1 MADKGGVTA
10 GIARYIR
17 KNIQNGNWVVGEKIP
32 SENQLCKEL
41 GVSRVSVRNA
51 LQQFIALGILES
63 IHGKGTFLIS
73 SDLSV
78 FAPPETTEIT
88 TAEHLQIMEDILDFR
103 SIVEPEV
110 CARVAETASPE
121 LVAELERLLGVMQMS
136 IGKDEAFVEAD
147 VNFHLEICKACG
159 NPITFSAMQ
168 SIFHRRAELG
178 YALNLASGFY
188 GGLYYHGLILDAL
201 KKHDG
206 KRAKTFMLEHLKRG
220 IDDLYAVDGGVS
232 FEASS
237 EQS

>member
-51 LQQFIALGILES
+51 LQQFIALGLLES

-78 FAPPETTEIT
+78 FSPPETAEIT

-110 CARVAETASPE
+110 CARAAETASPE
-121 LVAELERLLGVMQMS
+121 LVAELERLLCVMQAS
-136 IGKDEAFVEAD
+136 IGQSEAFVEAD
-147 VNFHLEICKACG
+147 VSFHMEICKACG
-159 NPITFSAMQ
+159 NPITFSTVQ
-168 SIFHRRAELG
+168 NIFHRREELG
-178 YALNLASGFY
+178 YALNLASGYY
-188 GGLYYHGLILDAL
+188 GGLYYHGLILDAI
-201 KKHDG
+201 KKHDS
-206 KRAKTFMLEHLKRG
+206 KRARAFMLEHLKRG
-220 IDDLYAVDGGVS
+220 IDDLYSEDGGAS
-232 FEASS
+232 FEVSS
-237 EQS
+237 EQL

>member
-41 GVSRVSVRNA
+41 GVSRVSVRSA

-63 IHGKGTFLIS
+63 VHGKGTFLIS

-78 FAPPETTEIT
+78 FAAPETAEIT
-88 TAEHLQIMEDILDFR
+88 TAEHLQVMENFLEFR
-103 SIVEPEV
+103 SIVEPEI

-121 LVAELERLLGVMQMS
+121 LIAELERLLGVMQAS
-136 IGKDEAFVEAD
+136 IGKSESFVEAD

-159 NPITFSAMQ
+159 NPITFSVMQ
-168 SIFHRRAELG
+168 NIFHSRADLG
-178 YALNLASGFY
+178 FALNLASGYY
-188 GGLYYHGLILDAL
+188 GGLYYHGLILDAF
-201 KKHDG
+201 KKHDS
-206 KRAKTFMLEHLKRG
+206 KRAKSFMLEHLKRG
-220 IDDLYAVDGGVS
+220 IDDLYADNRDAS
-232 FEASS
+232 LEAFS
-237 EQS
+237 E